1 MWWLFVKITSFTH
14 TGIGLQNGVYTF
26 SCTYAYGFYITSIP
40 KRRITQIIIR
50 QSLFQKMSNCCDVI
64 VYAYSEGRKRRVV
77 NNVPIIEAY
86 DMFGFK
92 MDPAEREKV
101 IEKERKQAN
110 QYKLVRKILKKIRQN
125 KKASE
130 Q

>member
-1 MWWLFVKITSFTH
+1 
-14 TGIGLQNGVYTF
+14 
-26 SCTYAYGFYITSIP
+26 
-40 KRRITQIIIR
+40 
-50 QSLFQKMSNCCDVI
+50 MSNCCDVI